1 MKVHK
6 ILTTFWIL
14 VVCMMVGGCSGDTSS
29 TSSKSKTTSKL
40 EVPEIAISTAIDD
53 QQNPQVIYLADKR
66 VYFATWEDYR
76 DRNQSGSNVYGKF
89 IKPDGTDCSAA
100 FPITTAA
107 GNQTVPQVAYR
118 QDLINSANKLLITW
132 QDTRG
137 LSDKKVAVATGDG
150 VTNSF
155 SFTLPTDML
164 VKNNVK
170 IISDYQELH
179 DDGNGNLAGNGAGT
193 VNYNTGVVTFAFT
206 NVPALGANIIAVGN
220 YGFVYFTS
228 IATTNIPDTT
238 VADTAAN
245 SCANFVIPPTSF
257 GTPINFNL
265 PHEYNRLPVYSGVD
279 NTAVLDVGNGLL
291 NNFTGTL
298 VAPVLS
304 KNDPLVSQTLTVTV
318 GNVTLTDNGSNKLT
332 GAGGN
337 GTINYTT
344 GALDVTLDVA
354 PASGVKIKAAYSYK
368 KTDVTVYTRL
378 NSSDALVSRSMPK
391 IIYDPGGDRFW
402 IAYVESRKRLNLLD
416 EWFFPGIGNANAI
429 VGWNFGDNSFP
440 GYTILRASDLAFE
453 TSKTGVTGADIVRNK
468 LTNLNRRVARA
479 DASLTATAEYEFFT
493 NVANV
498 ALAVDSTSPA
508 VLMVWD
514 GVRNK
519 GLLNVTCA
527 DVNTNLN
534 CDAGEAVTSTFAPSF
549 YENGKTHIYGL
560 FDKEINQGVI
570 FSKYLDTGNNSTTD
584 PYQSQKPAVAFD
596 PISKRFLTVWEDFRD
611 GKTNKIYGQLLTSGG
626 GLYNTNY
633 FIGFQDLTTP
643 GTLDPIVAAANQTMP
658 AVAYD
663 SVLQSF
669 FVAWQDGRNGKV
681 SKENMDIYAQY
692 INGEGTLSGANYAI
706 ATNIANQ
713 LAPSITYNSYLN
725 QFLAIWKDSR
735 NSNVVPPTTASDI
748 YGQRFSLGQPQLTL
762 LKPDNTSLTPT
773 LLDFGSTP
781 VSTTA
786 YKSFKVR
793 NTGNTALNITS
804 VTLSGST
811 DFTVTP
817 TTSSLLPSGAEQTF
831 TVSYTPVNGSSSAT
845 IQIQSDATNVTVSLN
860 GLGITPQLTVSS
872 NTLAFTNTDV
882 GSNQT
887 GHFTLTNSGTIDVQL
902 NSVSGLS
909 GTGTGIPVFSAAN
922 TPALTFPQTL
932 TAGTSLEFYVLFTP
946 PQYGDFAGTVAI
958 TTNYASTNQSIALT
972 GKGLQPLLETSA
984 TSLDFTNTKVG
995 SFTPKSFTIK
1005 NVGNKTMTLNSLAI
1019 SGSGSTVFTVTSPTI
1034 TSGSPL
1040 LFEPN
1045 ADVTVTVQFLP
1056 TTASAAAGT
1065 LTINSDGGTKTV
1077 ELKGQG
1083 TAGVLTVTPAQ
1094 LDFGTTAV
1102 DKTAQKTITLK
1113 NSGTAPLMIN
1123 AITVPTN
1130 SAYNVS
1136 PSVTAP
1142 IQLIE
1147 NSSLILT
1154 VTFKSSAAGYSPASF
1169 VIQTDA
1175 SNGNQNINLQ
1185 AATSSLAIKTDT
1197 LPSATI
1203 GTAYSQS
1210 LEVSPN
1216 GGVAP
1221 YTWSMVT
1228 PDGGALPTGLTLKPN
1243 TGIISG
1249 TPTEPG
1255 YFVFIAQVRDANGLT
1270 ATQTLSINTV
1280 GGNAVPTNLA
1290 FSDASGNSLTNSV
1303 YSFGNVLKGTSVT
1316 KQFKLVNNGTTAIK
1330 LNGVSIVKTGTTTAQ
1345 PSFTTNLPTT
1355 TTTVAAH
1362 DSLSFSVS
1370 FLPQGTAVYLTD
1382 LIITDTD
1389 NVQYKQSFTGSGSA
1403 MSVKVD
1409 TTYQTKASVRSYAP
1423 VTATQLPTATKPQ
1436 GYTISSAVDFV
1447 VDGIT
1452 PGATIPVTIQFSSI
1466 PTGARFYKINGNVWT
1481 EFTPTVT
1488 GNSITYSVTDSQAA
1502 GDAASTMDSDP
1513 TPGVIHDPVVVG
1525 TIGGTTPAGDTTP
1538 APAPASSGGGG
1549 GGGCFI
1555 ATAAYGSYLDPHVIV
1570 LRHFRDDVLLQSE
1583 LGTAFVKF
1591 YYKHSP
1597 PIADF
1602 IAEHDTLRMVMR
1614 LALTPLIFAV
1624 KYSAIFAV
1632 ILFAGIAS
1640 LLRRWSASK
1649 KLRQAVQGA

>member
-1 MKVHK
+1 MKVPK

-14 VVCMMVGGCSGDTSS
+14 VVCMIVGGCSGDTSS
-29 TSSKSKTTSKL
+29 TSSKDKTTAKL
-40 EVPEIAISTAIDD
+40 EGSEIAVSTANDD

-66 VYFATWEDYR
+66 VYFATWEDYV
-76 DRNQSGSNVYGKF
+76 DRNQTGSNIYGKF

-118 QDLINSANKLLITW
+118 QDLINSANKLLVTW

-137 LSDKKVAVATGDG
+137 LSDKKIAVATGDG

-155 SFTLPTDML
+155 SFTLPADMR
-164 VKNNVK
+164 VQNNVK

-193 VNYNTGVVTFAFT
+193 VNYNTGVVTFSFT
-206 NVPALGANIIAVGN
+206 TVPAWGTSIIAVGN

-245 SCANFVIPPTSF
+245 SCANFAIPAMSF

-265 PHEYNRLPVYSGVD
+265 PREHNTLPVYSGVD
-279 NTAVLDVGNGLL
+279 NTTEIGVGDGKLTEFLL
-291 NNFTGTL
+291 NL

-304 KNDPLVSQTLTVTV
+304 KNDPLVSQTLTVTA
-318 GNVTLTDNGSNKLT
+318 GAVTLTDDGNGKLT
-332 GAGGN
+332 GGGGK

-344 GALDVTLDVA
+344 GALDVILDAA
-354 PASGVKIKAAYSYK
+354 PATGVKIKAAYSYK
-368 KTDVTVYTRL
+368 KTDFTVYTRL
-378 NSSDALVSRSMPK
+378 NSSDGLVSRRMPK
-391 IIYDPGGDRFW
+391 VIYDPVGDRFW
-402 IAYVESRKRLNLLD
+402 IAYVESRKSLNSLD
-416 EWFFPGIGNANAI
+416 EWFFPGLGNANAI
-429 VGWNFGDNSFP
+429 IGWNFGDNSFP
-440 GYTILRASDLAFE
+440 GYTVLRASDLSFD

-468 LTNLNRRVARA
+468 LTNLNRNVARA
-479 DASLTATAEYEFFT
+479 DTSLTAKAEYEFFT

-498 ALAVDSTSPA
+498 ALAVDSTSPE

-519 GLLNVTCA
+519 GVLDVTCK
-527 DVNTNLN
+527 DVNSNSN
-534 CDAGEAVTSTFAPSF
+534 CDAGEPVSSLFTPSF
-549 YENGKTHIYGL
+549 YENGMTHIYGL

-570 FSKYLDTGNNSTTD
+570 FSKYLDTKNTVA
-584 PYQSQKPAVAFD
+584 QSQKPAVAFD
-596 PISKRFLTVWEDFRD
+596 PISKRFLTVWEDFRNED
-611 GKTNKIYGQLLTSGG
+611 TKATTKTNKIYGQLLTSGG
-626 GLYNTNY
+626 GLYNTNI
-633 FIGFQDLTTP
+633 FIGFQDLATA
-643 GTLDPIVAAANQTMP
+643 GKLDLIVDSANQTVP

-663 SVLQSF
+663 SVSQSF

-692 INGEGTLSGANYAI
+692 INGDGSLSGANYAI

-713 LAPSITYNSYLN
+713 LAPSIAYNSFTN
-725 QFLAIWKDSR
+725 QFLAIWKDAR
-735 NSNVVPPTTASDI
+735 NSATTASDI
-748 YGQRFSLGQPQLTL
+748 YGQRFSPKQPQLTL
-762 LKPDNTSLTPT
+762 LNVDNTSLTPT

-786 YKSFKVR
+786 YKSFQVR

-804 VTLSGST
+804 VTLTGSAN
-811 DFTVTP
+811 FTVTP
-817 TTSSLLPSGAEQTF
+817 TSSSNLSAGASQTF
-831 TVSYTPVNGSSSAT
+831 TVSYTPVDGNSSSAS
-845 IQIQSDATNVTVSLN
+845 ILINSDATNVTVSLN
-860 GLGITPQLTVSS
+860 GLGVTPQLTVSS
-872 NTLAFTNTDV
+872 NTLAFTDTDV
-882 GSNQT
+882 SQSQT

-909 GTGTGIPVFSAAN
+909 GTGTGTPVFSAAN
-922 TPALTFPQTL
+922 TPALTFPKTL
-932 TAGTSLEFYVLFTP
+932 VAGTSLEFYVLFTP
-946 PQYGDFAGTVAI
+946 PQYGDFAGTLAI

-972 GKGLQPLLETSA
+972 GKGLQPLAETSV
-984 TSLDFTNTKVG
+984 TSLDFANTKVG
-995 SFTPKSFTIK
+995 TSATQSFTIK

-1019 SGSGSTVFTVTSPTI
+1019 SGSGSTVFTVTKPTI
-1034 TSGSPL
+1034 TSGTPL
-1040 LFEPN
+1040 LFKPN
-1045 ADVTVTVQFLP
+1045 DDVTVTVQFLP
-1056 TTASAAAGT
+1056 TTASAAAVGT

-1102 DKTAQKTITLK
+1102 DKAVSKTITLK

-1123 AITVPTN
+1123 AVTVPTN
-1130 SAYNVS
+1130 SAYTVS

-1154 VTFKSSAAGYSPASF
+1154 VSFKSSAVGYSPASF

-1175 SNGNQNINLQ
+1175 SNGNQSINLQ
-1185 AATSSLAIKTDT
+1185 AATSSLAITTNT

-1203 GTAYSQS
+1203 GKVYSQS
-1210 LEVSPN
+1210 LVAS

-1221 YTWSMVT
+1221 YSWSMVT
-1228 PDGGALPTGLTLKPN
+1228 PDGGALPTGLTLMPN

-1249 TPTEPG
+1249 SPTEPG
-1255 YFVFIAQVRDANGLT
+1255 FYVFIVQVRDANGLT
-1270 ATQTLSINTV
+1270 ATQTLSINTL
-1280 GGNAVPTNLA
+1280 GGNAQPTNLIV
-1290 FSDASGNSLTNSV
+1290 SDASGNSLTNAV

-1316 KQFKLVNNGTTAIK
+1316 KQFKLVNNGVTAIK
-1330 LNGVSIVKTGTTTAQ
+1330 LNGVSIAKTGTTTAQ
-1345 PSFTTNLPTT
+1345 PAFSTNFPTT
-1355 TTTVAAH
+1355 ATSIAAG
-1362 DSLSFSVS
+1362 DSLTFSVS
-1370 FLPQGTAVYLTD
+1370 FLPQGTAVYLAD
-1382 LIITDTD
+1382 LIITDSD

-1466 PTGARFYKINGNVWT
+1466 PAGARFYKINGNVWT

-1525 TIGGTTPAGDTTP
+1525 TIGGTTPGGDTTP

-1555 ATAAYGSYLDPHVIV
+1555 ATAAYGSYLDPHVMV

-1602 IAEHDTLRMVMR
+1602 IAEHDTLRMIMR

-1624 KYSAIFAV
+1624 KYSPIFALL
-1632 ILFAGIAS
+1632 LFAGIAS
-1640 LLRRWSASK
+1640 LFRRWSASK
-1649 KLRQAVQGA
+1649 KLRQAVQEA